1 MRTISRRSFIFGA
14 GAGLGAIP
22 FAIWFDKHAD
32 AQAARVRYNIQTPIG
47 DQMAARYATAVRTL
61 MSLPEQDPRSWTF
74 LWYTHWVRGDTTKEA
89 EIARIYPDTAD
100 PRNALALETW
110 STCQPH
116 ATGSNKLMFLPWH
129 RMFVYFYE
137 RLLRGVLADPDFTL
151 PYWNYSPDSIGP
163 YQTSIP
169 PQFRARLDPLF
180 SSLYRSSRISAVNS
194 GRAIDFGKESYQRLH
209 LAPSMSQTT
218 FGPVGAIPGFNNQLN
233 SHIHGNVHTLVGN
246 SVGMASLKWAGNDPI
261 FWMHHG
267 NIDRIWESWNKA
279 GFSNPT
285 TTSWLNRTFVFVDE
299 LGQRVVASVRD
310 FTNPALLGYSYDSL
324 ETVPPPPPPP
334 PPAGTTVASDGST
347 KVQSASS
354 DTPVPVAVARKVVLG
369 QRATRVLLVTSNS
382 RQGSFDQR
390 VRYLRPGRRL
400 YLVLEDPYTQTPVD
414 VVYDVY
420 LNLPSGAGAKQAV
433 AHWVGDLNFFDALDH
448 KHDHNAGPNFVSYDI
463 TDTAQALLVKR
474 RLGPN
479 AVLTIVPA
487 GIPPAGAR
495 PEIGQVSIVEQ

>member
-1 MRTISRRSFIFGA
+1 MRKFSRRSFIFGA

-22 FAIWFDKHAD
+22 FGIWLEKHAD
-32 AQAARVRYNIQTPIG
+32 AQAAGVRYNIQTPIG

-116 ATGSNKLMFLPWH
+116 AAGSNKQLFLPWH

-137 RLLRGVLADPDFTL
+137 RLLRSVLADPEFSL
-151 PYWNYSPDSIGP
+151 PYWNYSPDSVGP

-180 SSLYRSSRISAVNS
+180 SSLYRSSRISAVNK
-194 GRAIDFGKESYQRLH
+194 GRAIDYGKESQQRLH

-218 FGPVGAIPGFNNQLN
+218 YGPVGAIPGFNNQLN
-233 SHIHGNVHTLVGN
+233 SHVHGNVHTLIGN
-246 SVGMASLKWAGNDPI
+246 SLGMASMKWSGNDPI
-261 FWMHHG
+261 FWMHHS
-267 NIDRIWESWNKA
+267 NIDRIWESWNQA
-279 GFSNPT
+279 GFTNPT
-285 TTSWLNRTFVFVDE
+285 TNSWLNKTFVFVDE
-299 LGQRVVASVRD
+299 LGQRVVARVRD
-310 FTNPALLGYSYDSL
+310 FTSPALLGYSYDSL
-324 ETVPPPPPPP
+324 EPVPPPPPPTETM
-334 PPAGTTVASDGST
+334 AVASASSL
-347 KVQSASS
+347 KVQAASS
-354 DTPVPVAVARKVVLG
+354 DTPVTVAAAQKVVLG
-369 QRATRVLLVTSNS
+369 QRASRVTLVTSNG
-382 RQGSFDQR
+382 RQGTFDQR

-400 YLVLEDPYTQTPVD
+400 YLVLDDLYTKLPVE

-420 LNLPSGAGAKQAV
+420 LNLPSGAGTKQAM

-448 KHDHNAGPNFVSYDI
+448 HHDHNAGPSFVSYDI
-463 TDTAQALLVKR
+463 TDKAQALLVKR

-479 AVLTIVPA
+479 AVVTIVPA
-487 GIPPAGAR
+487 GTPAAGVR

>member
-1 MRTISRRSFIFGA
+1 MHAISRRSFIA
-14 GAGLGAIP
+14 AAATGLGTIP
-22 FAIWFDKHAD
+22 FLTWLDKHAD

-47 DQMAARYATAVRTL
+47 DQMAARYATAVKAL
-61 MSLPEQDPRSWTF
+61 MALPAQDPRSWTF

-89 EIARIYPDTAD
+89 EIARIYPDSAD
-100 PRNALALETW
+100 PRGALALETW

-116 ATGSNKLMFLPWH
+116 ATGSSKLMFLPWH

-137 RLLRGVLADPDFTL
+137 RLLRSVLADSDFTL
-151 PYWNYSPDSIGP
+151 PYWNYSPDSLGP

-194 GRAIDFGKESYQRLH
+194 GRAIDYGKEVYQRLH

-218 FGPVGAIPGFNNQLN
+218 YAPVGAILGFNNQLN
-233 SHIHGNVHTLVGN
+233 SHVHGNVHTLVGN
-246 SVGMASLKWAGNDPI
+246 SLGMANVKWAGNDPI
-261 FWMHHG
+261 FWMHHS

-279 GFSNPT
+279 GFSNPA

-299 LGQRVVASVRD
+299 LGQRVAAQVRD

-324 ETVPPPPPPP
+324 ETPPPPPPP
-334 PPAGTTVASDGST
+334 PPAGTTVASNGSP
-347 KVQSASS
+347 KVQPASS
-354 DTPVPVAVARKVVLG
+354 DTPVAVAVARKVLLG
-369 QRATRVLLVTSNS
+369 QRATRVLLVTSNG

-400 YLVLEDPYTQTPVD
+400 YLVLEDLYARMATD
-414 VVYDVY
+414 VVYDLY

-433 AHWVGDLNFFDALDH
+433 AHWVGDLNFFDAVDH
-448 KHDHNAGPNFVSYDI
+448 KHDHNAEPSFVSYDI

-479 AVLTIVPA
+479 AVVTIVPA
-487 GIPPAGAR
+487 GTPAANAR
-495 PEIGQVSIVEQ
+495 PEIGRVSIVEQ